1 MRLRLVAGRPATLKF
16 IPNGAAALGTITSAT
31 VTIRQSIGLD
41 LPTPVTDQV
50 TVVTDGELSFAL
62 PGAQLQE
69 PRVAGGY
76 LYRAAWA
83 YVIDGVTY
91 EADQLFEVRKR
102 ILLQTLTEE
111 EVVRHLPARLD
122 ELQESGSITD
132 EVADAWSDV
141 LDDVAA
147 RGFDPDR
154 IMDADR
160 LRRPHRVKVLATLG
174 ANWGPAW
181 REWADKKATEYS
193 SAIDAALNAGDWYD
207 QNSDALEAKG
217 ETKVTSVVLT
227 R

>member
-1 MRLRLVAGRPATLKF
+1 MRTRFVAGRAGTLTVT
-16 IPNGAAALGTITSAT
+16 PGGDAAEGTITTAT
-31 VTIRQSIGLD
+31 VSIRQANGLE
-41 LPTPVTDQV
+41 LPTPVQDASAT
-50 TVVTDGELSFAL
+50 TDGASLSYVLSAE
-62 PGAQLQE
+62 QLLE
-69 PRVAGGY
+69 PLVRGGY
-76 LYRAAWA
+76 LYRADWS
-83 YVIDGVTY
+83 YVMEGVTY
-91 EADQLFEVRKR
+91 RVDQVFEVRKR
-102 ILLQTLTEE
+102 LLLPSLTDA
-111 EVVRHLPARLD
+111 EVIRGLPARLD
-122 ELQESGSITD
+122 ELQESGSIRD

-207 QNSDALEAKG
+207 AAEDAIQGKDEV
-217 ETKVTSVVLT
+217 KVTSVRLS